1 MNSSMKTYKNVSA
14 YIATFPKET
23 AAKLTALRAL
33 VQKSAPKAEEKIA
46 YGMPAYKLAG
56 RPLVYFAAF
65 KKHIGFFPTPSAVEY
80 FKKELVGYKTSK
92 GTIQFPLDKPLPLP
106 LIKKIVLFRVK
117 ENLAKVPNK

>member
-1 MNSSMKTYKNVSA
+1 MNSSMKTYKNVGA
-14 YIATFPKET
+14 YIATFPKKT
-23 AAKLTALRAL
+23 AIKLTTLRAL

-56 RPLVYFAAF
+56 RPLLYFAAF

-80 FKKELVGYKTSK
+80 FKNELVGYKTSK

-106 LIKKIVLFRVK
+106 LIKKIVAFRVK
-117 ENLAKVPNK
+117 ENKLKK

>member
-1 MNSSMKTYKNVSA
+1 MKTYENVGS

-23 AAKLTALRAL
+23 ATKLSALRGL

-65 KKHIGFFPTPSAVEY
+65 KKHIGFFPTPSAVEH
-80 FKKELVGYKTSK
+80 FKKELAGYKTSK
-92 GTIQFPLDKPLPLP
+92 GTIQFPLDKPLPLT
-106 LIKKIVLFRVK
+106 LIKKIVLFRIK